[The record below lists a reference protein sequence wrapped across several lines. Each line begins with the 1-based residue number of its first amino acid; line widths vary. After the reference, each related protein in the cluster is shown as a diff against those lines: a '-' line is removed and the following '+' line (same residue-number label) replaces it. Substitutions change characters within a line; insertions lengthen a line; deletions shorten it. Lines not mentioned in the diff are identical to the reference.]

1 MARRLRILFMASEV
15 DPFAKTGGLADVAG
29 ALPRALH
36 ALGHDVRILMP
47 KYRGVA
53 ALAEGLETVVPRVRI
68 PLGDREAQGEL
79 YEGKAPSGAP
89 AAFPG
94 QHHYFGREHLYGTPD
109 GDYCDN
115 CERFVFFC
123 RAGLEAVARLGEE
136 GGAAWRPQVIHAND
150 WQTGL
155 VPVYLETLYRDHPTL
170 G

>member
-15 DPFAKTGGLADVAG
+15 EPFAKTGGLADVAG

-47 KYRGVA
+47 KYRGVPA
-53 ALAEGLETVVPRVRI
+53 FVDGLETVVPRLRI
-68 PLGDREAQGEL
+68 PLGDREAEGDL
-79 YEGKAPSGAP
+79 YEGKAPSGVP
-89 AAFPG
+89 IYFLG
-94 QHHYFGREHLYGTPD
+94 QDHYFDREHLYGTAD
-109 GDYCDN
+109 GDYWDN

-150 WQTGL
+150 
-155 VPVYLETLYRDHPTL
+155 
-170 G
+170 